1 MLDKTINSALQQLYR
16 QAISG
21 RHGGL
26 DHVLALMQMR
36 GLEPA
41 AKRPSPI
48 GNGPRRQ
55 TRVIVLDALRA
66 GLQDTGEIAAVLR
79 QHRPDLTHRQAWHR
93 VYMVRKRL
101 AQ

>member
-1 MLDKTINSALQQLYR
+1 MQDKTINSALQQLYR

-21 RHGGL
+21 RQEGL
-26 DHVLALMQMR
+26 NHVLALMRLR

-55 TRVIVLDALRA
+55 TRVIVLEALR
-66 GLQDTGEIAAVLR
+66 GGVCDTSEIAAILM
-79 QHRPDLTHRQAWHR
+79 QHRPDLTFRQAWHR